1 MHQAHNDEEFLKRT
15 APVQEPS
22 LGDAASE
29 PVSPTTELSA
39 LLSHAGKVAATMDI
53 ELEAW
58 MQAAWS
64 AYVDAR
70 PGLREHLE
78 EMQMMAQI
86 TAMRQRGR
94 VGQA

>member
-1 MHQAHNDEEFLKRT
+1 MHQAHSEEEFLKRT
-15 APVQEPS
+15 APVQEPG
-22 LGDAASE
+22 LGDSE
-29 PVSPTTELSA
+29 PEAAAPKTELSA
-39 LLSHAGKVAATMDI
+39 LLEHAGQVAAKMDI

-78 EMQMMAQI
+78 DMQMMAQI

>member
-1 MHQAHNDEEFLKRT
+1 MHQAHRDEEFLKPA
-15 APVQEPS
+15 APVQPS
-22 LGDAASE
+22 LSDAE
-29 PVSPTTELSA
+29 PEAVSPKSELSA
-39 LLSHAGKVAATMDI
+39 LLEHAGQVAAKMDI

-78 EMQMMAQI
+78 DMQMMAQI